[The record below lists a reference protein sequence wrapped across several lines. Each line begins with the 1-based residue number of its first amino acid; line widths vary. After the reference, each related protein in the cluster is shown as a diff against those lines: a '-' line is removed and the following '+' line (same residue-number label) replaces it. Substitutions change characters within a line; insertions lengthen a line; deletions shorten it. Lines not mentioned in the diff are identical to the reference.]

1 MTMARH
7 GRHGVRAWRTLPAAA
22 LLALLLLA
30 FAASPA
36 AAHAVLQTTTPSDG
50 AELEAAPAEVRL
62 QFDEPMVATLGAV
75 RVYDDDG
82 SQVDAGDAGLDPDD
96 DSAVRVSLPEN
107 LGDGTYVV
115 SYNVISADSH
125 PISGAFVFG
134 VGEAGSRD
142 SAVVARILED
152 AAGGDPLFGL
162 LANALRAITYA
173 GALLAV
179 GGVAFLLL
187 IHDRVESERRPL
199 ARIVRI
205 SALVGLAT
213 SLLGVAVQ
221 GALVTGL
228 GARALVD
235 PQVLSAVA
243 ASSYGESALARAA
256 GLALIVIA
264 VGRLWD
270 RVAVAASAGGGVLT
284 LAAFAL
290 TGHTLTT
297 EPRWLVSIANLAHT
311 GAAAVWFGGLVLL
324 LVAMRRRRD
333 SDDAVGGSGLV
344 ARFSTAAGVALVTV
358 AVAGS
363 GLAWAQ
369 VRAPRALWETG
380 YGWTLVA
387 KLVAVAAVVAVGAY
401 NRRRLVPA
409 VTRSAGDAWTQLR
422 RTVRLEVVGI
432 LVVVAVTAVLVTLV
446 PAREAAGVT
455 GPFTETV
462 AMGEEYELNITV
474 DPNRAGEN
482 TMHLYLYRT
491 DDRSLAD
498 EVEQLT
504 LELALPANDIA
515 AITREPTVTGPGH
528 WTLIGPE
535 LSIPGQWELTARA
548 RVTEFDEASATLQL
562 PVG

>member
-1 MTMARH
+1 MTSALC
-7 GRHGVRAWRTLPAAA
+7 GARAWRTLPATS

-36 AAHAVLQTTTPSDG
+36 AAHAVLQTTTPNDG
-50 AELEAAPAEVRL
+50 AELEAGPTEVRL

-82 SQVDAGDAGLDPDD
+82 SQVDEGDAGLDPDD
-96 DSAVRVSLPEN
+96 DSAVRVALPD
-107 LGDGTYVV
+107 GSDDGTYVV

-125 PISGAFVFG
+125 PINGAFVFG
-134 VGEAGSRD
+134 IGEAESRD

-152 AAGGDPLFGL
+152 AAGGDPVLGL
-162 LANALRAITYA
+162 LANALRAVTYA

-187 IHDRVESERRPL
+187 VHDRVEAERRPL
-199 ARIVRI
+199 ARIVRT
-205 SALVGLAT
+205 SALVALAT
-213 SLLGVAVQ
+213 SLAGIAVQ

-228 GARALVD
+228 GARALAD
-235 PQVLSAVA
+235 PQVLGAVA
-243 ASSYGESALARAA
+243 GSSYGTSALTRAA
-256 GLALIVIA
+256 GLALVAVA

-270 RVAVAASAGGGVLT
+270 RTAVAGSAGGGVLT

-297 EPRWLVSIANLAHT
+297 EPRWLVSAANLAHT
-311 GAAAVWFGGLVLL
+311 GAGAVWFGGLVLL
-324 LVAMRRRRD
+324 LVAMRRRRS
-333 SDDAVGGSGLV
+333 SDDAAGGSGLV
-344 ARFSTAAGVALVTV
+344 ARFSTVAGVALVTV

-380 YGWTLVA
+380 YGWTLMA
-387 KLVAVAAVVAVGAY
+387 KLVGVAAVVAVGAY

-409 VTRSAGDAWTQLR
+409 VTRGAGDAWAQLQ
-422 RTVRLEVVGI
+422 RTVRMEVAGI
-432 LVVVAVTAVLVTLV
+432 LVVVAVTAILVTLV

-455 GPFTETV
+455 GPFTQTV
-462 AMGEEYELNITV
+462 AMGEAYELNVTV

-482 TMHLYLYRT
+482 TMHLYLFRA
-491 DDRSLAD
+491 DDRSFAD
-498 EVEQLT
+498 EVEQLS
-504 LELALPANDIA
+504 LELELPANDIA
-515 AITREPTVTGPGH
+515 AITREPTVSGPGH

-548 RVTEFDEASATLQL
+548 RVSEFDEATATIQL